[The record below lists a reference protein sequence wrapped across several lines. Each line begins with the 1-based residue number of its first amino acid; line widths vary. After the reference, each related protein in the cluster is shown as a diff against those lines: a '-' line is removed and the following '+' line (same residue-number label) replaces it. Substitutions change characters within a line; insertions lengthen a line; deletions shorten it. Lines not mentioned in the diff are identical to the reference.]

1 MSAIGVMIG
10 FWIVVHVALVVG
22 LLTAGRDRSR
32 EDASTDAM
40 AEGPQKGSR
49 GRRYFQGRR

>member
-10 FWIVVHVALVVG
+10 FWIVVNVALVVG

-32 EDASTDAM
+32 EDASAM
-40 AEGPQKGSR
+40 EEGLQKGSR